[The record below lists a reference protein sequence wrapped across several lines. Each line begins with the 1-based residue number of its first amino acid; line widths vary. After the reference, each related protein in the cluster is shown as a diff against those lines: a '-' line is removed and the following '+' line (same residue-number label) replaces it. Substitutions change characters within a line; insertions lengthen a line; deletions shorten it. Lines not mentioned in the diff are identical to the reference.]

1 MMNNIITNIIAG
13 IIAGLILRVLTQ
25 TYKKL
30 LYEKFADKKLPDKK
44 LRVLRILVTTT
55 LGFIFGIINWR
66 FASSGGPMPAS
77 IAWSIIGTPTL
88 LGFVIG
94 ISAWKIN
101 YILHGIIL
109 GFIVSIP
116 MAVSSLGF
124 RGFKIF
130 LGTLIMGMIY
140 GFLIELITHF
150 VVKEKKA
157 EPMTSTS

>member
-1 MMNNIITNIIAG
+1 MKG
-13 IIAGLILRVLTQ
+13 LRVL
-25 TYKKL
+25 
-30 LYEKFADKKLPDKK
+30 
-44 LRVLRILVTTT
+44 VTTI
-55 LGFIFGIINWR
+55 LGFIFGIVCWLL
-66 FASSGGPMPAS
+66 ASSGEPQMTAS
-77 IAWSIIGTPTL
+77 IAWSIILSRTL

-101 YILHGIIL
+101 YVLHGIIL

-116 MAVSSLGF
+116 GAFSTLGLK
-124 RGFKIF
+124 GFKIF

-157 EPMTSTS
+157 EAVFPTS

>member
-1 MMNNIITNIIAG
+1 MRG
-13 IIAGLILRVLTQ
+13 LRVL
-25 TYKKL
+25 
-30 LYEKFADKKLPDKK
+30 
-44 LRVLRILVTTT
+44 VTTI
-55 LGFIFGIINWR
+55 LGFVFGIVCWLL
-66 FASSGGPMPAS
+66 ASSGSPEMTAP
-77 IAWSIIGTPTL
+77 IAWSIILSRTL

-101 YILHGIIL
+101 YIFHGIIL

-116 MAVSSLGF
+116 MAMSSLGF
-124 RGFKIF
+124 KGFKIF